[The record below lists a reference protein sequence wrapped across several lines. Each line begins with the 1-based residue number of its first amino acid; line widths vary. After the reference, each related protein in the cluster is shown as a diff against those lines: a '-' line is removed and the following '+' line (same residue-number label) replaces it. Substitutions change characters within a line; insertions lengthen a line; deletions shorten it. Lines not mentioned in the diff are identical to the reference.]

1 MAQSLHDIEII
12 LVDDGSPDRCGEIA
26 EEYAIKDNRVKV
38 IHQKNSGL
46 GPARN
51 TGMAAATGEYI
62 GFVDS
67 DDWANNCMFERLYNA
82 AKKNNA
88 DIAVGGHC
96 DWREG
101 KVIRSKRHPLAGK
114 TVMDRS
120 EIDEIRR
127 NLYGRSIDDGGYQ
140 CLIIPKRI
148 GGVYYGN
155 LVTLSKKTEKYT
167 SSSKK

>member
-1 MAQSLHDIEII
+1 MFSLECIIDNLYYMEKVNPLISIIIPVFKVELYLKLCVESILIQTYSNIEVI

-67 DDWANNCMFERLYNA
+67 DDWANNCMFERLNNA

-127 NLYGRSIDDGGYQ
+127 NL
-140 CLIIPKRI
+140 
-148 GGVYYGN
+148 
-155 LVTLSKKTEKYT
+155 
-167 SSSKK
+167 